1 MSDEDSR
8 KAPVFDQVSVENRL
22 LHDKELVHMVLH
34 AFIQDLPAQ
43 IARLNELCTGDDMHA
58 AERQAHS
65 IKGACANVGAV
76 QMCALAQEAEAAAR
90 QAASARLVQLAAEL
104 EATQSML
111 YAALRNY
118 LADTG

>member
-1 MSDEDSR
+1 MSDEHSR
-8 KAPVFDQVSVENRL
+8 KAPVFDQASVENRL

-34 AFIQDLPAQ
+34 AFIQEMPAQ
-43 IARLNELCTGDDMHA
+43 IACLNELCAGNDIHA

-76 QMCALAQEAEAAAR
+76 QMRTLAQEAEAAAR
-90 QAASARLVQLAAEL
+90 QAASGRLAELTAEL
-104 EATQSML
+104 EAAQSVL

-118 LADTG
+118 LADTV